1 MESYLD
7 KIIEAKAEVVVAQK
21 SSLNIQDINN
31 QLDEVQPTRG
41 FVNAIKKR
49 NESELISVIAEIK
62 KASPSKGVICENFEP
77 SLIAKQYQDNGAT
90 CLSILTDEEFF
101 QGSLTYLKEISSE
114 VDIPLLRKDFII
126 DEYQIYQSRYYG
138 ADCIL
143 LIVAALSDSQL
154 KEYKEISESLN
165 LDVLVEIH
173 DEEELSRID
182 NLDFPLI
189 GINNRNLR
197 TFEVD
202 LETSNKL
209 SQNLDGKLI
218 VSESGIKTREDID
231 QILSYK
237 IFNFLVGESFMRA
250 KNPGSELHR
259 LFFS

>member
-1 MESYLD
+1 MDILS
-7 KIIEAKAEVVVAQK
+7 KIIK
-21 SSLNIQDINN
+21 
-31 QLDEVQPTRG
+31 
-41 FVNAIKKR
+41 KKR
-49 NESELISVIAEIK
+49 EELEYLKKNVSISELEKSIYFNTKTNSLVNSIKNKDISIIAEHK
-62 KASPSKGVICENFEP
+62 RKSPSKSDINHLTSTKDVVHGYEHGGAVGISFLTEKNFF
-77 SLIAKQYQDNGAT
+77 D
-90 CLSILTDEEFF
+90 
-101 QGSLTYLKEISSE
+101 GSVEDFKEARKITKL
-114 VDIPLLRKDFII
+114 PLLRKDFII